1 MVGFLIGFS
10 VAWWRFWHCQY
21 HVRFRKGKNQY
32 YRYQEISGAKNYLI
46 LLEFLIEAIVL
57 SLIGCAFGLLLVFA
71 LTQVANRTV
80 NFEFVLSVQNVLF
93 GIMLSTILG
102 VIAGI
107 VPAISA
113 SRMDPVD
120 AIRSK

>member
-10 VAWWRFWHCQY
+10 VALVEVLHCQY
-21 HVRFRKGKNQY
+21 HVRFRKKERTNIIGIKK
-32 YRYQEISGAKNYLI
+32 SLGAKNYLI
-46 LLEFLIEAIVL
+46 LLSSDRSYCAF
-57 SLIGCAFGLLLVFA
+57 LIGCAFGLLLVFA

-120 AIRSK
+120 TIRSK